1 MSFIESLFSV
11 KNKVFVLTGG
21 GGVLAGAIGE
31 GIAKAGAKVALLD
44 IRIENAKKRVDII
57 KQNGGIAFAYE
68 TNVLDINALE
78 KTRDQINKEMGPIDV
93 LINLAGGNMPGA
105 SILPNQTIFDLKK
118 DDFEKV
124 MNLNINGTVYPTIV
138 FSKDMAQS
146 KKGCIINIS
155 SMTAYR
161 AISRQL
167 GYSAAKAAV
176 SNFTRYM
183 AMEMGLKFGEG
194 IRVNALAPG
203 FFIGDQN
210 RALLINEDGSYTD
223 RGKTVIASTPLQRF
237 GEADELIG
245 AVIYLTSDASKFV
258 TGVVLPIDGGFESY
272 SGV

>member
-1 MSFIESLFSV
+1 MNYTEELFGI
-11 KNKVFVLTGG
+11 KDKVYVLTGG
-21 GGVLAGAIGE
+21 GGVLAGAIAE

-44 IRIENAKKRVDII
+44 IRIENAQKRAELIN
-57 KQNGGIAFAYE
+57 KNGGVAKAYE
-68 TNVLDINALE
+68 TNVLDLSVLE
-78 KTRDQINKEMGPIDV
+78 KTRDEINKDFGAIDV
-93 LINLAGGNMPGA
+93 LINLAGGNMAGA
-105 SILPNQTIFDLKK
+105 SIMPDQTIFDLKVP
-118 DDFEKV
+118 DFEKV
-124 MNLNINGTVYPTIV
+124 VNLNLNGTVMPTMV
-138 FSKDMAQS
+138 FTKDMAKN

-155 SMTAYR
+155 SMAAFR

-176 SNFTRYM
+176 SNFTRWMSMEM
-183 AMEMGLKFGEG
+183 AMKFGDG

-223 RGKTVIASTPLQRF
+223 RGKTVIANTPMGRF

-245 AVIYLTSDASKFV
+245 AVIFLSSNASKFV
-258 TGVVLPIDGGFESY
+258 TGVVLPIDGGFEAY